1 MRLRKTRNRIPW
13 IYRQTR
19 PNHDGPKETSRHQRL
34 ACTKDSET
42 STILPR
48 IQKFLQAIHQGIL
61 LDCQTI
67 NEPHEEGS
75 TVRVD
80 PTLSTILRNAQKEIP
95 LGTRIKTTRPRTTI
109 LSGS

>member
-1 MRLRKTRNRIPW
+1 MRLRKTRDQIPW

-19 PNHDGPKETSRHQRL
+19 PNRDGPKETSRHQQL
-34 ACTKDSET
+34 AYTKDPET

-48 IQKFLQAIHQGIL
+48 IRKLLQTIHQGIL

-75 TVRVD
+75 TVRVA
-80 PTLSTILRNAQKEIP
+80 PALSTILRNSQKKTP
-95 LGTRIKTTRPRTTI
+95 LPTFITTP
-109 LSGS
+109 LP